1 MGSGKRNKNRKKKN
15 NMSQSMQDRQSIE
28 PELTVD
34 GMLSYRSPTGLLHYP
49 KTCLTLTV
57 VS

>member
-15 NMSQSMQDRQSIE
+15 NMSQSMQDSQSIE

-34 GMLSYRSPTGLLHYP
+34 GT
-49 KTCLTLTV
+49 
-57 VS
+57 